1 MSTSSGCRGPESVAA
16 RATRAQ
22 ESRCNHHAMKLLA
35 RGDISPSA
43 VRLSP
48 SAVPEL
54 AFEIPARFGV
64 RSDTKCH
71 GCVGSVRLVLAGRK
85 VIRSAHEE
93 GGWLRNS
100 LKCPFTTEVSA
111 AGMRARCLLTQESQ
125 VAHTSRSRAGRPCVC
140 LAGRDWNAPFRV
152 PTGPHVAP
160 GLARARGARE
170 HAGRPCRWSREG
182 PTMRGWRT

>member
-71 GCVGSVRLVLAGRK
+71 GCVGSVRLVLAGQKGNPERTRGRRVAAK
-85 VIRSAHEE
+85 LAEMPFHYRSQCGRDA
-93 GGWLRNS
+93 
-100 LKCPFTTEVSA
+100 
-111 AGMRARCLLTQESQ
+111 ARCLLTQESQ

-170 HAGRPCRWSREG
+170 RAGRPCRWSTEG